1 MDRSNYIIDVRHL
14 TKKFADNQGVN
25 NLELKVKY
33 GEIFGFIGPNGAGK
47 TTSIRMLCGLITPDS
62 GAGECVGFDIL
73 TQSRQ
78 IKTLVGYMSQNFG
91 LYKDLT
97 VYENMLFFAEV
108 YGVINKK
115 DQIEKYLH
123 KFDLEKHKHQIA
135 GTLSGGWKQR
145 LSLAVSLLHDPLL
158 LLLDEPT
165 ANIDPKAR
173 REFWE
178 LMHQLSREGITI
190 LLSSHNLD
198 EVDKCDKIAYMCYG
212 RTLMSGTIEEI
223 LNSVNLATWSI
234 KGKNIA
240 MLAHQ
245 LEATDGVDQVLRFH
259 NTLHVSSKNQ
269 EELAQAIQPYI
280 SNKFFHGELVDTTLE
295 DVFVWLSTFADQR
308 IE

>member
-1 MDRSNYIIDVRHL
+1 MDKSNYIIDVSHL
-14 TKKFADNQGVN
+14 TKRFNKNYAVKD
-25 NLELKVKY
+25 LELKVEY
-33 GEIFGFIGPNGAGK
+33 GDIFGFIGPNGAGK

-62 GAGECVGFDIL
+62 GVGQCVGFDIL
-73 TQSRQ
+73 TESRQ

-97 VYENMLFFAEV
+97 VYENMLFFAEI
-108 YGVINKK
+108 YGVIDRKN
-115 DQIEKYLH
+115 QIEKYLH
-123 KFDLEKHKHQIA
+123 KFDLYKHKHQIA

-198 EVDKCDKIAYMCYG
+198 EVDKCDKIAYMYYG

-223 LNSVNLATWSI
+223 LRTVDLTTWAIKGVNL
-234 KGKNIA
+234 A

-245 LEATDGVDQVLRFH
+245 LEATEGVDQVLRFH
-259 NTLHVSSKNQ
+259 NTLHVSGKNR
-269 EELAQAIQPYI
+269 EELSQAIQPYI
-280 SNKFFHGELVDTTLE
+280 NNEFFYGNEIDSTLE
-295 DVFVWLSTFADQR
+295 DAFVWLATFGAQR
-308 IE
+308 L

>member
-1 MDRSNYIIDVRHL
+1 MDKSNYIIDVRNL
-14 TKKFADNQGVN
+14 TKKFNKYQAVRDL
-25 NLELKVKY
+25 NLQVEY
-33 GEIFGFIGPNGAGK
+33 GDIYGFLGPNGAGK
-47 TTSIRMLCGLITPDS
+47 TTSLRMLCGLITPDS
-62 GAGECVGFDIL
+62 GSGECVGFDIL
-73 TQSRQ
+73 TESRR
-78 IKTLVGYMSQNFG
+78 IKALVGYMSQNFG

-97 VYENMLFFAEV
+97 VYENMIFFSEV
-108 YGVINKK
+108 YGVVDRKN
-115 DQIEKYLH
+115 QIEKYLH
-123 KFDLEKHKHQIA
+123 KFDLEQYKDQIA

-198 EVDKCDKIAYMCYG
+198 EVDKCNKIAYMCYG
-212 RTLMSGTIEEI
+212 STLMSGTIEEI
-223 LNSVNLATWSI
+223 LNSVNLTTWEI

-240 MLAHQ
+240 MLSHQ
-245 LEATDGVDQVLRFH
+245 LESTEGVDQVLRFH

-269 EELAQAIQPYI
+269 EQLSRAIQPYFE
-280 SNKFFHGELVDTTLE
+280 NEFFYGKIIDSTLE
-295 DVFVWLSTFADQR
+295 DVFVWLSTFGDQR
-308 IE
+308 L

>member
-1 MDRSNYIIDVRHL
+1 MDKSNYIIDVKHL
-14 TKKFADNQGVN
+14 TKRFNKNHAVKD
-25 NLELKVKY
+25 LELKVEY
-33 GEIFGFIGPNGAGK
+33 GDIFGFIGPNGAGK

-62 GAGECVGFDIL
+62 GVGQCVGFDIL
-73 TQSRQ
+73 TESRQ

-97 VYENMLFFAEV
+97 VYENMLFFAEI
-108 YGVINKK
+108 YGVIDRKN
-115 DQIEKYLH
+115 QIEKYLH
-123 KFDLEKHKHQIA
+123 KFDLYKHKHQIA

-190 LLSSHNLD
+190 LLSSHNLE
-198 EVDKCDKIAYMCYG
+198 EVDKCDKIAYMYYG

-223 LNSVNLATWSI
+223 LKTVSLTTWAIKGVNLA
-234 KGKNIA
+234 
-240 MLAHQ
+240 MLARQ
-245 LEATDGVDQVLRFH
+245 LEATEGVDQVLRFH
-259 NTLHVSSKNQ
+259 NTLHVSGKNR
-269 EELAQAIQPYI
+269 EELSQAIQPYI
-280 SNKFFHGELVDTTLE
+280 NNEFFHGNEIDSTLE
-295 DVFVWLSTFADQR
+295 DAFVWLATFGAQR
-308 IE
+308 L

>member
-1 MDRSNYIIDVRHL
+1 MDKSNYIIDVRHL
-14 TKKFADNQGVN
+14 TKRFNKNRAVKD
-25 NLELKVKY
+25 LELQVEY
-33 GEIFGFIGPNGAGK
+33 GDIFGFIGPNGAGK

-62 GAGECVGFDIL
+62 GEGQCVGYDIL
-73 TQSRQ
+73 TASRQ
-78 IKTLVGYMSQNFG
+78 IKSLVGYMSQNFG

-97 VYENMLFFAEV
+97 VYENMLFFAEI
-108 YGVINKK
+108 YGVLDRRN
-115 DQIEKYLH
+115 QIEKYLH
-123 KFDLEKHKHQIA
+123 KFDLFKYKNQIA

-198 EVDKCDKIAYMCYG
+198 EVDKCDKIAYMYYG
-212 RTLMSGTIEEI
+212 RTLMSGTIEDI
-223 LNSVNLATWSI
+223 LRTVNLKTWAI
-234 KGKNIA
+234 KGTNLA

-245 LEATDGVDQVLRFH
+245 LEATEGVDQVLRFH
-259 NTLHVSSKNQ
+259 NTLHVSGKNHDDLS
-269 EELAQAIQPYI
+269 EAVQPYI
-280 SNKFFHGELVDTTLE
+280 NNKYFQGKEIDSTLE
-295 DVFVWLSTFADQR
+295 DAFVWLATFGAQR
-308 IE
+308 L

>member
-1 MDRSNYIIDVRHL
+1 MEKSNYIIDVRHL
-14 TKKFADNQGVN
+14 TKRFNENHAVKD
-25 NLELKVKY
+25 LELKVEY
-33 GEIFGFIGPNGAGK
+33 GDIFGFIGPNGAGK

-62 GAGECVGFDIL
+62 GVGQCVGFDIL
-73 TQSRQ
+73 TESRQ

-97 VYENMLFFAEV
+97 VYENMLFFAEI
-108 YGVINKK
+108 YGVMDRKN
-115 DQIEKYLH
+115 QIEKYLH
-123 KFDLEKHKHQIA
+123 KFDLYKHKNQIA

-173 REFWE
+173 REFWD

-198 EVDKCDKIAYMCYG
+198 EVDKCDKIAYMYYG
-212 RTLMSGTIEEI
+212 RTLLSGTIEEI
-223 LNSVNLATWSI
+223 LKTVNLTTWAI
-234 KGKNIA
+234 KGVNLA

-245 LEATDGVDQVLRFH
+245 LEATEGVEQVLRFH
-259 NTLHVSSKNQ
+259 NTLHASSKNH
-269 EELAQAIQPYI
+269 EELSKAIQPYI
-280 SNKFFHGELVDTTLE
+280 NNEFFQGKIIDSTLE
-295 DVFVWLSTFADQR
+295 DAFVWLATFGAQR
-308 IE
+308 L

>member
-1 MDRSNYIIDVRHL
+1 MDKSNYIIDVRHL
-14 TKKFADNQGVN
+14 AKKFNKNYAVN
-25 NLELKVKY
+25 DLELKVEY
-33 GEIFGFIGPNGAGK
+33 GDIFGFIGPNGAGK

-62 GAGECVGFDIL
+62 GIGQCVGFDIL
-73 TQSRQ
+73 TESRQ

-97 VYENMLFFAEV
+97 VYENMLFFAEI
-108 YGVINKK
+108 YGVLDRKN
-115 DQIEKYLH
+115 QIEKYLH
-123 KFDLEKHKHQIA
+123 KFDLYKHKHQIA

-198 EVDKCDKIAYMCYG
+198 EVDKCDKIAYMYYG
-212 RTLMSGTIEEI
+212 RTLLSGTIEEI
-223 LNSVNLATWSI
+223 LRTVNLTTWAI
-234 KGKNIA
+234 KGVNLP

-245 LEATDGVDQVLRFH
+245 LEATEGVDQVLRFH
-259 NTLHVSSKNQ
+259 NTLHVSGKNR
-269 EELAQAIQPYI
+269 EVLSQAIKPYI
-280 SNKFFHGELVDTTLE
+280 NNDFFHGNEIDSTLE
-295 DVFVWLSTFADQR
+295 DAFVWLATFGAQR
-308 IE
+308 L

>member
-1 MDRSNYIIDVRHL
+1 MDKSNYIIDVRHL
-14 TKKFADNQGVN
+14 TKRFNKNHAVKD
-25 NLELKVKY
+25 LELKVEY
-33 GEIFGFIGPNGAGK
+33 GDIFGFIGPNGAGK

-62 GAGECVGFDIL
+62 GEGQCVGFDIL
-73 TQSRQ
+73 TESRQ

-97 VYENMLFFAEV
+97 VYENMLFFAEI
-108 YGVINKK
+108 YGVIDRKN
-115 DQIEKYLH
+115 QIEKYLH
-123 KFDLEKHKHQIA
+123 KFDLYKHKHQIA

-198 EVDKCDKIAYMCYG
+198 EVDKCDKIAYMYYG
-212 RTLMSGTIEEI
+212 HTLMSGTIEEI
-223 LNSVNLATWSI
+223 LRTVNLTTWAI
-234 KGKNIA
+234 KGVNLA

-245 LEATDGVDQVLRFH
+245 LEATEGVDQVLRFH
-259 NTLHVSSKNQ
+259 NTLHVSGKNR
-269 EELAQAIQPYI
+269 EELSQAIQPYI
-280 SNKFFHGELVDTTLE
+280 NNEFFHGNEIDSTLE
-295 DVFVWLSTFADQR
+295 DAFVWLATFGAQR
-308 IE
+308 L

>member
-1 MDRSNYIIDVRHL
+1 MDKSNYIIDARNL
-14 TKKFADNQGVN
+14 TKKFNKYQAVR
-25 NLELKVKY
+25 NLNLKVEY
-33 GEIFGFIGPNGAGK
+33 GDIYGFLGPNGAGK
-47 TTSIRMLCGLITPDS
+47 TTSLRMLCGLITPDS
-62 GAGECVGFDIL
+62 GSGECVGFDIL

-78 IKTLVGYMSQNFG
+78 IKALVGYMSQNFG

-97 VYENMLFFAEV
+97 VYENMLFFSEV
-108 YGVINKK
+108 YGVVDRKN
-115 DQIEKYLH
+115 QIEKYLH
-123 KFDLEKHKHQIA
+123 KFDLEKYKDQVS

-173 REFWE
+173 REFWD
-178 LMHQLSREGITI
+178 LMHQLSMEGITI

-198 EVDKCDKIAYMCYG
+198 EVDKCNKIAYMCYG

-223 LNSVNLATWSI
+223 LNSVNLTTWEI

-240 MLAHQ
+240 MLSHQ
-245 LEATDGVDQVLRFH
+245 LESTEGVDQVLRFH

-269 EELAQAIQPYI
+269 EELSKAIQPYI
-280 SNKFFHGELVDTTLE
+280 ENEFFYGKIIDSTLE
-295 DVFVWLSTFADQR
+295 DVFVWLSTFGEQR
-308 IE
+308 I

>member
-1 MDRSNYIIDVRHL
+1 MDKSNYIIDVRHL
-14 TKKFADNQGVN
+14 TKTFEKKQVVN

-62 GAGECVGFDIL
+62 GTGECVGFDIL

-108 YGVINKK
+108 YGVINKME
-115 DQIEKYLH
+115 QIDKYLH
-123 KFDLEKHKHQIA
+123 KFDLDQYKHQIA

-178 LMHQLSREGITI
+178 MMHQLSREGITI

-198 EVDKCDKIAYMCYG
+198 EVDKCDKIAYMYYG
-212 RTLMSGTIEEI
+212 STLMSGTIEEI
-223 LNSVNLATWSI
+223 LNSVNLTTWRI

-245 LEATDGVDQVLRFH
+245 LEATEGVDQVLRFH
-259 NTLHVSSKNQ
+259 NALHASGKDA
-269 EELAQAIQPYI
+269 EELSKAIQPYI
-280 SNKFFHGELVDTTLE
+280 SNDFFQGKIIETTLE
-295 DVFVWLSTFADQR
+295 DVFVWLSTYGEQR
-308 IE
+308 I

>member
-1 MDRSNYIIDVRHL
+1 MDKSNYIIDVRHL
-14 TKKFADNQGVN
+14 TKRFNKNHAVKD
-25 NLELKVKY
+25 LELKVEY
-33 GEIFGFIGPNGAGK
+33 GDIFGFIGPNGAGK

-62 GAGECVGFDIL
+62 GVGQCVGFDIL
-73 TQSRQ
+73 TESRQ

-97 VYENMLFFAEV
+97 VYENMLFFAEI
-108 YGVINKK
+108 YGVLDRKN
-115 DQIEKYLH
+115 QVEKYLH
-123 KFDLEKHKHQIA
+123 KFDLYKHKHQIA

-198 EVDKCDKIAYMCYG
+198 EVDKCDKIAYMYYG

-223 LNSVNLATWSI
+223 LKTVNLTTWVI
-234 KGKNIA
+234 KGVNLA

-245 LEATDGVDQVLRFH
+245 LEATEGVDQVLRFH
-259 NTLHVSSKNQ
+259 NTLHVSGKNR
-269 EELAQAIQPYI
+269 EELSQAIRPYI
-280 SNKFFHGELVDTTLE
+280 NNEFFHGNEIDSTLE
-295 DVFVWLSTFADQR
+295 DAFVWLATFGAQR
-308 IE
+308 L

>member
-1 MDRSNYIIDVRHL
+1 MDKSNYIIDVSNL
-14 TKKFADNQGVN
+14 TKQFDKYQAVR
-25 NLELKVKY
+25 NLNLKVEY
-33 GEIFGFIGPNGAGK
+33 GDIYGFLGPNGAGK
-47 TTSIRMLCGLITPDS
+47 TTSLRMLCGLITPDS
-62 GAGECVGFDIL
+62 GSGECVGFDIV
-73 TQSRQ
+73 TESRQ
-78 IKTLVGYMSQNFG
+78 IKALVGYMSQNFG

-97 VYENMLFFAEV
+97 VYENMIFFSEV
-108 YGVINKK
+108 YGVVDRKN
-115 DQIEKYLH
+115 QIEKYLH
-123 KFDLEKHKHQIA
+123 KFDLEQYKNQIA

-198 EVDKCDKIAYMCYG
+198 EVDKCNKIAYMCYG

-223 LNSVNLATWSI
+223 LNSVNLTTWEI

-240 MLAHQ
+240 MLSHQ
-245 LEATDGVDQVLRFH
+245 LESTEGVDQVLRFH

-269 EELAQAIQPYI
+269 EELSRAIQPYI
-280 SNKFFHGELVDTTLE
+280 ENEFFYGKIIDSTLE
-295 DVFVWLSTFADQR
+295 DVFVWLSTFGEQR
-308 IE
+308 L

>member
-1 MDRSNYIIDVRHL
+1 MDKSNYIIDARNL
-14 TKKFADNQGVN
+14 TKKFNKYQAVR
-25 NLELKVKY
+25 NLNLKVEY
-33 GEIFGFIGPNGAGK
+33 GDIYGFLGPNGAGK
-47 TTSIRMLCGLITPDS
+47 TTSLRMLCGLITPDS

-73 TQSRQ
+73 TESRQ
-78 IKTLVGYMSQNFG
+78 IKALVGYMSQNFG

-97 VYENMLFFAEV
+97 VYENMLFFSEV
-108 YGVINKK
+108 YGVVDRKN
-115 DQIEKYLH
+115 QIEKYLH
-123 KFDLEKHKHQIA
+123 KFDLEKYKDQVS

-173 REFWE
+173 REFWD
-178 LMHQLSREGITI
+178 LMHQLSMEGITI

-198 EVDKCDKIAYMCYG
+198 EVDKCNKIAYMCYG

-223 LNSVNLATWSI
+223 LNSVNLTTWEI

-240 MLAHQ
+240 MLSHQ
-245 LEATDGVDQVLRFH
+245 LESTEGVDQVLRFH

-269 EELAQAIQPYI
+269 EELSKAIQPYI
-280 SNKFFHGELVDTTLE
+280 ENEFFYGKIIDSTLE
-295 DVFVWLSTFADQR
+295 DVFVWLSTFGEQR
-308 IE
+308 I

>member
-1 MDRSNYIIDVRHL
+1 MDKSNYIIDVSNL
-14 TKKFADNQGVN
+14 TKQFDKYQAVR
-25 NLELKVKY
+25 NLNLKVEY
-33 GEIFGFIGPNGAGK
+33 GDIYGFLGPNGAGK
-47 TTSIRMLCGLITPDS
+47 TTSLRMLCGLITPDS
-62 GAGECVGFDIL
+62 GSGECVGFDIV
-73 TQSRQ
+73 TESRQ
-78 IKTLVGYMSQNFG
+78 IKALVGYMSQNFG

-97 VYENMLFFAEV
+97 VYENMIFFSEV
-108 YGVINKK
+108 YGVVDRKN
-115 DQIEKYLH
+115 QIEKYLH
-123 KFDLEKHKHQIA
+123 KFNLEQYKNQIA

-198 EVDKCDKIAYMCYG
+198 EVDKCNKIAYMCYG
-212 RTLMSGTIEEI
+212 RTLMSGTIQEI
-223 LNSVNLATWSI
+223 LNSVNLTTWEI

-240 MLAHQ
+240 MLSHQ
-245 LEATDGVDQVLRFH
+245 LESTEGVDQVLRFH

-269 EELAQAIQPYI
+269 DELFRAIQPYI
-280 SNKFFHGELVDTTLE
+280 ENEFFNGKIIDSTLE
-295 DVFVWLSTFADQR
+295 DVFVWLSTFGEQR
-308 IE
+308 L

>member
-1 MDRSNYIIDVRHL
+1 MDKSNYIIDVRHL
-14 TKKFADNQGVN
+14 TKRFNKNHAVKD
-25 NLELKVKY
+25 LELKVEY
-33 GEIFGFIGPNGAGK
+33 GDIFGFIGPNGAGK

-62 GAGECVGFDIL
+62 GVGQCVGFDIL
-73 TQSRQ
+73 TESRQ

-97 VYENMLFFAEV
+97 VYENMLFFAEI
-108 YGVINKK
+108 YGVLDRKN
-115 DQIEKYLH
+115 QVEKYLH
-123 KFDLEKHKHQIA
+123 KFDLYKHKHQIA

-198 EVDKCDKIAYMCYG
+198 EVDKCDKIAYMYYG

-223 LNSVNLATWSI
+223 LKTVNLTTWAI
-234 KGKNIA
+234 KGVNLA

-245 LEATDGVDQVLRFH
+245 LEATEGVDQVLRFH
-259 NTLHVSSKNQ
+259 NTLHVSGKNR
-269 EELAQAIQPYI
+269 EELSQAIQPYI
-280 SNKFFHGELVDTTLE
+280 NNEFFHGNEIDSTLE
-295 DVFVWLSTFADQR
+295 DAFVWLATFGAQR
-308 IE
+308 L

>member
-1 MDRSNYIIDVRHL
+1 MDKSNYIIDVRHL
-14 TKKFADNQGVN
+14 TKRFNKNHAVKD
-25 NLELKVKY
+25 LELKVEY
-33 GEIFGFIGPNGAGK
+33 GDIFGFIGPNGAGK

-62 GAGECVGFDIL
+62 GVGQCVGFDIL
-73 TQSRQ
+73 TESRQ

-97 VYENMLFFAEV
+97 VYENMLFFAEI
-108 YGVINKK
+108 YGVLDRKN
-115 DQIEKYLH
+115 QVEKYLH
-123 KFDLEKHKHQIA
+123 KFDLYKHKHQIA

-198 EVDKCDKIAYMCYG
+198 EVDKCDKIAYMYYG

-223 LNSVNLATWSI
+223 LKTVNLTTWAI
-234 KGKNIA
+234 KGVNLA

-245 LEATDGVDQVLRFH
+245 LEATEGVDQVLRFH
-259 NTLHVSSKNQ
+259 NTLHVSGKNR
-269 EELAQAIQPYI
+269 EELSQAIQPYI
-280 SNKFFHGELVDTTLE
+280 NNEFFHGNEIDSTLE
-295 DVFVWLSTFADQR
+295 DVFVWLATFGAQR
-308 IE
+308 L

>member
-1 MDRSNYIIDVRHL
+1 MDKSNYIIDVRHL
-14 TKKFADNQGVN
+14 TKRFNKNHAVKD
-25 NLELKVKY
+25 LELKVEY
-33 GEIFGFIGPNGAGK
+33 GDIFGFIGPNGAGK

-62 GAGECVGFDIL
+62 GVGQCVGFDIL
-73 TQSRQ
+73 TESRQ

-97 VYENMLFFAEV
+97 VYENMLFFAEI
-108 YGVINKK
+108 YGVLDRKN
-115 DQIEKYLH
+115 QVEKYLH
-123 KFDLEKHKHQIA
+123 KFDLYKHKHQIA

-198 EVDKCDKIAYMCYG
+198 EVDKCDKIAYMYYG

-223 LNSVNLATWSI
+223 LKTVNLTTWAI
-234 KGKNIA
+234 KGVNLA

-245 LEATDGVDQVLRFH
+245 LEATEGVDQVLRFH
-259 NTLHVSSKNQ
+259 NTLHVSGKNR
-269 EELAQAIQPYI
+269 EELSQAIRPYI
-280 SNKFFHGELVDTTLE
+280 NNEFFHGNEIDSTLE
-295 DVFVWLSTFADQR
+295 DAFVWLATFGAQR
-308 IE
+308 L

>member
-1 MDRSNYIIDVRHL
+1 MDKSNYIIDVRHL
-14 TKKFADNQGVN
+14 TKRFNKNHAVKD
-25 NLELKVKY
+25 LELKVEY
-33 GEIFGFIGPNGAGK
+33 GDIFGFIGPNGAGK

-62 GAGECVGFDIL
+62 GVGQCVGFDIL
-73 TQSRQ
+73 TESRQ

-97 VYENMLFFAEV
+97 VYENMLFFAEI
-108 YGVINKK
+108 YGVLDRKN
-115 DQIEKYLH
+115 QVEKYLH
-123 KFDLEKHKHQIA
+123 KFDLYKHKHQIA

-198 EVDKCDKIAYMCYG
+198 EVDKCDKIAYMYYG

-223 LNSVNLATWSI
+223 LKTVNLTTWAI
-234 KGKNIA
+234 KGVNLA

-245 LEATDGVDQVLRFH
+245 LEATEGVDQVLRFH
-259 NTLHVSSKNQ
+259 NTLHVSGKNR
-269 EELAQAIQPYI
+269 EELSQAIRPYI
-280 SNKFFHGELVDTTLE
+280 NNEFFMEMKLIPLWKMLLFGSQHLVHRDYK
-295 DVFVWLSTFADQR
+295 
-308 IE
+308 